1 MCLVF
6 AVYGANQM
14 AINCNID
21 IVSVHNIVN
30 FVVVH
35 M

>member
-6 AVYGANQM
+6 AVYGANQIS
-14 AINCNID
+14 INYNID
-21 IVSVHNIVN
+21 IVSVHNIVD